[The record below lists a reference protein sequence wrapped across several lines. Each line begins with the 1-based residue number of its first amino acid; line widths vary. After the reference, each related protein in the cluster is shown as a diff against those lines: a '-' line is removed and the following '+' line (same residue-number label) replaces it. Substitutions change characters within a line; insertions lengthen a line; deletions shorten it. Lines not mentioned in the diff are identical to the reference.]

1 MTTKKPVNLPDT
13 KREDGLRLARKS
25 YTCRLPLEL
34 ASRLEA
40 LREMHPQKT
49 RTQLLTD
56 LLDLGLAEVERA
68 SSGAAAGL
76 AGFQPDTRQP
86 VYLLTGPFS
95 EFHDLIHKHHLAMEH
110 ELDKDE
116 PETSYPMDDYTLG
129 DVE

>member
-1 MTTKKPVNLPDT
+1 
-13 KREDGLRLARKS
+13 
-25 YTCRLPLEL
+25 
-34 ASRLEA
+34 
-40 LREMHPQKT
+40 MHPQKT

-68 SSGAAAGL
+68 SSGVAAGL
-76 AGFQPDTRQP
+76 TGFQPDTRQP

-116 PETSYPMDDYTLG
+116 PETSYPMDDYKLG

>member
-1 MTTKKPVNLPDT
+1 MTIKKPVNLPDT
-13 KREDGLRLARKS
+13 KREKSLRLARKRYS
-25 YTCRLPLEL
+25 CRLPLAL

-40 LREMHPQKT
+40 LCEMHPQKT

-116 PETSYPMDDYTLG
+116 PEASYPMDDYTLG